1 MPFAQWAF
9 DLVDHRAHLNRLPA
23 FGGGRSVIGS
33 LNKDGYPDIVF
44 CNYIHNYPGL
54 RNAYVYWGGP
64 DGYSASNRLE
74 LPNWAGG
81 VAALRRHRSRLCAGV
96 ACQVLDSR
104 PNAAHGRFPV
114 CELLHRLLAG

>member
-33 LNKDGYPDIVF
+33 LNNDVYPDIVF

-54 RNAYVYWGGP
+54 RNAYIYWGGP
-64 DGYSASNRLE
+64 DGYKPANRTE
-74 LPNWAGG
+74 LPTNWAAG
-81 VAALRRHRSRLCAGV
+81 VAAADLNGDGYPELIFANQGSEAGLESISRDLG
-96 ACQVLDSR
+96 L
-104 PNAAHGRFPV
+104 
-114 CELLHRLLAG
+114 